1 MQSPKRIAIAIALLA
16 ALSGCTATSTTP
28 TPVPTGS
35 ATVANVF
42 AMKVGDCLADDNTL
56 GGDATVTHVPIV
68 KCSVSHESEVIAS
81 ILLKGSNADYPG
93 ADSVNSTADR
103 PCNAPYETFTGA
115 TLKTTTL
122 DYTYYVPTAEGWKQ
136 GDRQILCVVYNP
148 AGPVTGSLKG
158 KGSSY
163 PKS

>member
-1 MQSPKRIAIAIALLA
+1 MNSPKRIALALALLA
-16 ALSGCTATSTTP
+16 ALSGCTATAATS

-42 AMKVGDCLADDNTL
+42 AMKVGDCLTDDNSL

-68 KCSVSHESEVIAS
+68 KCSVSHTSEVIAS
-81 ILLKGSNADYPG
+81 ILLKGANAAYPG
-93 ADSVNSTADR
+93 TDSVNATADQR
-103 PCNAPYETFTGA
+103 CNAPYEKFTGA
-115 TLKTTTL
+115 TLKTTAL
-122 DYTYYVPTAEGWKQ
+122 DYTFYVPTAGGWKQ

-158 KGSSY
+158 KGSAY